1 LVMAYRP
8 LLVVIL
14 VEINQ
19 QDTPPHQPVS
29 IHQKSP

>member
-1 LVMAYRP
+1 MAYHP

-19 QDTPPHQPVS
+19 QDTPSPQPAS